1 MRYKY
6 ESQGGDLVVLTLS
19 GKVMGGPDFEKFHA
33 DVKNLVEEGH
43 RRFLLDF
50 SKVDWINST
59 GIGIMVSAFH
69 SIKAA
74 EGRMVICGA
83 NKRVRGIYY
92 VSKLDQIFETF
103 DSCDEAMRALQA

>member
-1 MRYKY
+1 MKFKH
-6 ESQGGDLVVLTLS
+6 EIADGVVHMYLS
-19 GKVMGGPDFEKFHA
+19 GKVMGGPDFEKFHGAIKELLA
-33 DVKNLVEEGH
+33 DGNT
-43 RRFLLDF
+43 RFLLDF
-50 SKVDWINST
+50 GKVDWINST

-103 DSCDEAMRALQA
+103 DDCSEARKSLTG

>member
-1 MRYKY
+1 MKFKH
-6 ESQGGDLVVLTLS
+6 EIEDGVVVLALS
-19 GKVMGGPDFEKFHA
+19 GKVMGGPDFEKFHGEI
-33 DVKNLVEEGH
+33 KNLIEDGH
-43 RRFLLDF
+43 RYFLLDF

-92 VSKLDQIFETF
+92 VSKLDKIFETF
-103 DSCDEAMRALQA
+103 DDCAAAHESLKP